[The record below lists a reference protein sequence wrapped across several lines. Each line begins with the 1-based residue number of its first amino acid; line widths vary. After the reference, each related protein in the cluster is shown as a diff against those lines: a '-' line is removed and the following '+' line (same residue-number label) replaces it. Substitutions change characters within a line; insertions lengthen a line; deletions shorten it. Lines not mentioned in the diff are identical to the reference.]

1 MYLPDSTAAP
11 VQISRRRTSSGGR
24 WLAAFVFA
32 LPALAVALSRFW
44 HPVAWWGWLGAAMLG
59 VGVVAVLRLPVT
71 PNPGVRLVGDVIELD
86 SGDGV
91 RRIPAREVANLVTQ
105 EAKVQT
111 TSQLELITGELVRIG
126 HPELWADTAYPI
138 PRVLAN
144 WIRHHGGGLGGEL
157 PERWSRDEPQRTWV
171 QRVMRSRV
179 ALVVVVCL
187 AWLALQL
194 VIAAVAGAHSPDL
207 SRGWGSLVGL
217 LVISLGTGEVVR
229 KNWTQGPS
237 PW

>member
-1 MYLPDSTAAP
+1 
-11 VQISRRRTSSGGR
+11 
-24 WLAAFVFA
+24 
-32 LPALAVALSRFW
+32 
-44 HPVAWWGWLGAAMLG
+44 MLG

-144 WIRHHGGGLGGEL
+144 WIRHHGGGLGGAL
-157 PERWSRDEPQRTWV
+157 PERLKPPVPSMPRRAIRDFTFKGFG
-171 QRVMRSRV
+171 V